1 MNREEEFSKVVDIIK
16 DVFDIDDLEISNDTV
31 AKDVEGWDSINHLQL
46 INEIED
52 EFDITF
58 SMGEVQG
65 FSNVGE
71 LVDYISKKDE

>member
-16 DVFDIDDLEISNDTV
+16 DVFDNDDLEISNDTV

-58 SMGEVQG
+58 SMSEVQG